1 MEMNKSF
8 TRIPK
13 LLRPRTQERR
23 VQRQLLTEGQQDK
36 CLVCASQTG
45 FSWSGAGPTTLHF

>member
-23 VQRQLLTEGQQDK
+23 VQRQLLTEVQQDK

-45 FSWSGAGPTTLHF
+45 FSRSGAGPRTLHF